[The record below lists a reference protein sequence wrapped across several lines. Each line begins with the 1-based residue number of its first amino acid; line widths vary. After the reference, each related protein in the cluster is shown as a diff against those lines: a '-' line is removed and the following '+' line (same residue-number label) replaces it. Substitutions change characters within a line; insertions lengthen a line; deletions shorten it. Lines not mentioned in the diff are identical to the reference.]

1 MTEPVPVQERIIT
14 LESVVAYLEH
24 TVEQLNS
31 VILQQQQEI
40 DGLKRSL
47 QKLEGRVDAQAQG
60 PEVCDPLQERPP
72 HY

>member
-1 MTEPVPVQERIIT
+1 MTEPVPVQERLIA

-47 QKLEGRVDAQAQG
+47 QKLEGRVDAQSQG
-60 PEVCDPLQERPP
+60 PEIRDPLQERPP